1 MRRIFH
7 AICLVGLAGLT
18 GPLAAQTATDTPPPA
33 DQPTAGSAQGDVA
46 LTIYQDGQSLVQD
59 QRQLR
64 LPAGRSR
71 QEFPDVSA
79 QIRPETVVLSGPG
92 IGIVEQ
98 NFDYDLLTPGALM
111 EKAVGET
118 VTLLRTNVAT
128 GAETRERAT
137 VLAANGG
144 VVLEIDGRI
153 EVLRDDGLPVRVIFD
168 QVPPGLRA
176 RPTLSVT
183 LESASGGTVPTN
195 LTYLTPGIGWNADYV
210 ALFDQAAGTIDVEG
224 WITLTNN
231 SGTSYRNAQ
240 LLLVAGDPGGNGQP
254 QYRRGRVAPPRPPQP
269 GGIVRAGTETGTR
282 ERLGDYILYPLE
294 RRTDV
299 LEAQQKQVS
308 FLDVQGSPAR
318 SSYDFGLSG
327 FNTADPVSASS
338 VLKFST
344 SAQGGLGDQ
353 LPEGTVRVYM
363 KDASGSPQF
372 IGESNIDAAPMGSD
386 LSIVTGDAFDVNVQ
400 TVVETRDRRGNGH
413 WHTAMRYELTNA
425 TPRDIIVELTQDGLY
440 GEARVID
447 ESLASERVSADRV
460 RWQVPVP
467 ANGSATVTATFDTR
481 Y

>member
-1 MRRIFH
+1 MRYWF
-7 AICLVGLAGLT
+7 AALLLAGSAA
-18 GPLAAQTATDTPPPA
+18 PLVAQNAADTPPPS

-46 LTIYQDGQSLVQD
+46 LTIYQNGQSLVQD
-59 QRQLR
+59 LRQLR

-128 GAETRERAT
+128 GAQTRERAKL
-137 VLAANGG
+137 LAANGG
-144 VVLEIDGRI
+144 VVMEVNGKI

-183 LESASGGTVPTN
+183 LESASGGVVPTN
-195 LTYLTPGIGWNADYV
+195 LTYLTPGLGWSADYV
-210 ALFDQAAGTIDVEG
+210 ALFDQAEGSIDVEG
-224 WITLTNN
+224 WVTLTNN
-231 SGTSYRNAQ
+231 SGTSYRNAS
-240 LLLVAGDPGGNGQP
+240 LLLVAGDPGNADQGSYN
-254 QYRRGRVAPPRPPQP
+254 RRGIYPPPPTP

-282 ERLGDYILYPLE
+282 ERLGDYILYPLD

-318 SSYDFGLSG
+318 SGYEFHVNGFSG
-327 FNTADPVSASS
+327 NDPMSASS
-338 VLKFST
+338 AIKFST
-344 SAQGGLGDQ
+344 SADGGLGRPAPARHGAR
-353 LPEGTVRVYM
+353 LHEGRRRQPAIHRR
-363 KDASGSPQF
+363 K
-372 IGESNIDAAPMGSD
+372 
-386 LSIVTGDAFDVNVQ
+386 
-400 TVVETRDRRGNGH
+400 RDRRRADGIGPVH
-413 WHTAMRYELTNA
+413 
-425 TPRDIIVELTQDGLY
+425 RD
-440 GEARVID
+440 R
-447 ESLASERVSADRV
+447 
-460 RWQVPVP
+460 
-467 ANGSATVTATFDTR
+467 
-481 Y
+481 